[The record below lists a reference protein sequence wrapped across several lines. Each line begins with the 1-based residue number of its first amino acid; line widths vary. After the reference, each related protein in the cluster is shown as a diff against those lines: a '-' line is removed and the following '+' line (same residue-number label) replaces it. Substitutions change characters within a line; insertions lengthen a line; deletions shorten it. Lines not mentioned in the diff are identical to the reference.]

1 LPCRGSRN
9 LLVHEHT
16 RLDRRRVHEFLNTRL
31 DDLRAFA
38 ADVAG
43 YLRTLEPARGGRD

>member
-1 LPCRGSRN
+1 LPCRGSLN
-9 LLVHEHT
+9 LLVHEYA
-16 RLDRRRVHEFLNTRL
+16 RLDRRRVHEFLDTRL

-43 YLRTLEPARGGRD
+43 CLRTLEQEHGGRD